1 MKLNVTQANIVA
13 SEVLNE
19 IKKSKKPSKELEKK
33 VKAFLDKYEKDTA
46 VINNLENKKQ
56 ELQKKRNQF
65 IVNFYRSFNL
75 SRTYIPVAKVENI
88 IQEIESKSTPT
99 QSEIY
104 NKIVM
109 KSLFASEKDMQD
121 FIKTIVEEYT
131 K

>member
-19 IKKSKKPSKELEKK
+19 IKKNKKPSKELEKK
-33 VKAFLDKYEKDTA
+33 VKVFLDKYEKDSKI
-46 VINNLENKKQ
+46 INDLYVKRQ
-56 ELQKKRNQF
+56 ELEKNRTKF
-65 IVNFYRSFNL
+65 VTDFYRSFNL
-75 SRTYIPVAKVENI
+75 NNTYIPVANVQNI
-88 IQEIESKSTPT
+88 INHIESKSIPT
-99 QSEIY
+99 QNEIY

-109 KSLFASEKDMQD
+109 KSLFTSEKDMQD

>member
-33 VKAFLDKYEKDTA
+33 VKTFLDKYEKDTA

-65 IVNFYRSFNL
+65 IANFYRSFNL

>member
-65 IVNFYRSFNL
+65 IANFYRSFNL

-88 IQEIESKSTPT
+88 IQEIENKSFPT
-99 QSEIY
+99 QQEIY

-109 KSLFASEKDMQD
+109 KSLFTSEKDMQD

>member
-13 SEVLNE
+13 SEVLSE
-19 IKKSKKPSKELEKK
+19 IKKNKKPSKELEKK
-33 VKAFLDKYEKDTA
+33 VKTFLDKYEKDSK
-46 VINNLENKKQ
+46 VINDLNVKRQ
-56 ELQKKRNQF
+56 ELEKNRTKF
-65 IVNFYRSFNL
+65 ITDFYRSFNL

-88 IQEIESKSTPT
+88 IQEIENKSFPT
-99 QSEIY
+99 QQEIY

-109 KSLFASEKDMQD
+109 KSLFTSEKDMQD

>member
-33 VKAFLDKYEKDTA
+33 VKTFLDKYEKDSA
-46 VINNLENKKQ
+46 VINDLENKKQ

-88 IQEIESKSTPT
+88 IQEIENKSFPT
-99 QSEIY
+99 QQEIY

-109 KSLFASEKDMQD
+109 KSLFTSEKDMQD

>member
-13 SEVLNE
+13 SEVLSE
-19 IKKSKKPSKELEKK
+19 SKKNKKPSKELEKK
-33 VKAFLDKYEKDTA
+33 VKTFLDKYEKDSA
-46 VINNLENKKQ
+46 VINDLENKKQ

-65 IVNFYRSFNL
+65 IANFYRSFNL

-88 IQEIESKSTPT
+88 IQEIENKSFPT
-99 QSEIY
+99 QQEIY

-109 KSLFASEKDMQD
+109 KSLFTSEKDMQD